1 MKHICDIE
9 EHKLNVK
16 NAVASMPEFEEIEV
30 MAVRF
35 KVLSEPS
42 RLKIL
47 FALEAG
53 EMCVEHITQ
62 AVGGNQ
68 SAVSHQLKSLKDNK
82 IIKCRR
88 SGKQMIY
95 SLADEHVLRILET
108 AKEHLHCD

>member
-16 NAVASMPEFEEIEV
+16 NAVASMPAFEEIEV

-62 AVGGNQ
+62 AVEGNQ

>member
-1 MKHICDIE
+1 MKHICDVE

-16 NAVASMPEFEEIEV
+16 NAVASMPKLEEVEV

-95 SLADEHVLRILET
+95 SLADEHVLKILET